1 MLTAQFMPHFFLSSQ
16 SLFPDIFHSMHIS
29 TRLFFNCFCMMKL
42 NTEIQTFQKLSEK
55 LQSKVFRNDAIKC
68 RQFSF
73 LFFEKF
79 IYIVL
84 CCCQASHFVISSMP
98 FHRVLKFNE
107 IDLRKHIIQSRLQEH
122 QCHTY
127 KSAILLRCSEHI
139 RLAVCA
145 CVQMPR
151 ISELRVH
158 ITRTKA
164 DKYKNRQRDNHRM
177 PHVRLCEGDLHE
189 QLTTKAYAK
198 LAVKSRSNQIQLET
212 NNNLQKIS

>member
-1 MLTAQFMPHFFLSSQ
+1 MAVEIKVAYPLVKETMLTAQFMPHFFLSSQ

-84 CCCQASHFVISSMP
+84 LPGLTFRD
-98 FHRVLKFNE
+98 FF
-107 IDLRKHIIQSRLQEH
+107 D
-122 QCHTY
+122 
-127 KSAILLRCSEHI
+127 AIPSCS
-139 RLAVCA
+139 
-145 CVQMPR
+145 
-151 ISELRVH
+151 
-158 ITRTKA
+158 
-164 DKYKNRQRDNHRM
+164 
-177 PHVRLCEGDLHE
+177 
-189 QLTTKAYAK
+189 
-198 LAVKSRSNQIQLET
+198 
-212 NNNLQKIS
+212 KI